1 MNKSQI
7 LKQFSA
13 KPDRYYTVDL
23 FAEKGFERRACS
35 VCGRFF
41 WSMDSSRDRCPDD
54 GLDTYSFIGEP
65 PTTKRFDYAQAWKQI
80 ESFFVSNN
88 HTSIPR
94 YPVVCRWRPD
104 LYYTIASIVDFQRVA
119 GGKVTFQF
127 PANPLIVPQTCLR
140 FKDIENVGVS
150 GRHFSSFCMVGQHA
164 VPDMEGGYWKD
175 TCIQLDYDLLTRTF
189 GLNPHEIVFVEDVW
203 VGGGS
208 FGSSLEYF
216 VRGLELGNAVFT
228 EFQGTLDNHSVLDNR
243 IIDMGAGLERFSWIT
258 MGTPTAYDCCFG
270 PILDIMT
277 DSAGIDRDTE
287 ILKSYYTMIA
297 QGLERT
303 DINVLRRQAASQ
315 AGISDDRYKS
325 IIEPL
330 ESIYVIAD
338 HLRSLIFAIC
348 DGSLPSNVGGGYNL
362 RMMIRRIA
370 KVLEGYD
377 LIEMV
382 QRHIDYLAGTYP
394 ELDEKRSEVQTI
406 LEIELGRY
414 SASKSRM
421 AKISNHIQKQDAPP
435 TVQELLTLYES
446 DGITPEYLKETGAIR
461 EIPGEFYE
469 RLSELHQRQK
479 KTKEEHDLGPL
490 PATAPLYYSSD
501 PHQFTAKVLKIVDN
515 AIILDKTSFY
525 PRGGGQEPDFGTI
538 NNCKI
543 TDVQRYGNAILHY
556 TNDTPPQSG
565 DTVQCT
571 IDTERRTDIT
581 KNHTATHILN
591 ASSRLTLGS
600 WVWQHSAHKDQDKAR
615 LDITHHSA
623 LTKTEIQDIEDMAN
637 RIVQQDIPISI
648 QYMDRGDAEEKYG
661 FRIYQGGVVPVDK
674 VRIVSIG
681 DIDIEACGG
690 THVAR
695 TSQVKTIRIIRAKR
709 IQDGVVRL
717 EFVAGNTSTIKS
729 VDTTVKKDHTD
740 KRREYREIISALV
753 EKIPAESLHT
763 QDISYNNGA
772 CIIYGDRYDEYFH
785 VNMGKRL
792 VKAHN
797 TATYCGI
804 FQSGPAIRIMVYSG
818 SGSTHDALHIANTA
832 SSMLEGRASGDQRF
846 AQGGGR
852 GTEHIDTAIS
862 WIKTELLP

>member
-1 MNKSQI
+1 MDKSQI
-7 LKQFSA
+7 LKKFSS

-94 YPVVCRWRPD
+94 YPVVCRWRSD

-164 VPDMEGGYWKD
+164 VPDMDGGYWKD

-303 DINVLRRQAASQ
+303 DINILRRQAASQ
-315 AGISDDRYKS
+315 AGISDDRYKR

-377 LIEMV
+377 LVEMV
-382 QRHIDYLAGTYP
+382 RQHIDYLSGTYP
-394 ELDEKRSEVQTI
+394 ELNEKRSEVQTI

-446 DGITPEYLKETGAIR
+446 DGITPEYLKETGAIK
-461 EIPGEFYE
+461 EIPSEFYE
-469 RLSELHQRQK
+469 RLSDLHQRQK

-490 PATAPLYYSSD
+490 PATDPLYYSSD

-538 NNCKI
+538 NDCKI
-543 TDVQRYGNAILHY
+543 TDVQRYGNTILHY

-600 WVWQHSAHKDQDKAR
+600 WVWQHSAHKDQSKAR

-648 QYMDRGDAEEKYG
+648 QYMERGEAEEKYG

-695 TSQVKTIRIIRAKR
+695 TSQVKAIRIIRAKR

-717 EFVAGNTSTIKS
+717 EFVAGNTPDIKS
-729 VDTTVKKDHTD
+729 VSTTVKKDHTD
-740 KRREYREIISALV
+740 KRKEYREIISALV
-753 EKIPAESLHT
+753 EKIPTESLHT
-763 QDISYNNGA
+763 QDISYSKGA

-785 VNMGKRL
+785 VNMGKKL
-792 VKAHN
+792 VKAHS

-818 SGSTHDALHIANTA
+818 SDSTHDALHIANTV

>member
-7 LKQFSA
+7 LKKFSS

-23 FAEKGFERRACS
+23 FAEKGFERKACS

-119 GGKVTFQF
+119 GGRVTFQF

-175 TCIQLDYDLLTRTF
+175 KCIQLDYDLLTRTF

-203 VGGGS
+203 AGGGS

-303 DINVLRRQAASQ
+303 DINILRRQAALQ

-330 ESIYVIAD
+330 ESIYVITD

-377 LIEMV
+377 LAEMV
-382 QRHIDYLAGTYP
+382 RHHIDYLSGTYP

-446 DGITPEYLKETGAIR
+446 DGITPEYLKETGAIK
-461 EIPGEFYE
+461 EIPSEFYE

-479 KTKEEHDLGPL
+479 KPKEEYDLGPL
-490 PATAPLYYSSD
+490 PATVPLYYSSD
-501 PHQFTAKVLKIVDN
+501 PHQFTAKVLKIVGN

-538 NNCKI
+538 NDCKI

-565 DTVQCT
+565 DTVQCI

-600 WVWQHSAHKDQDKAR
+600 WVWQHSAHKDQGKAR

-637 RIVQQDIPISI
+637 RMVQQDIPISI
-648 QYMDRGDAEEKYG
+648 QYMDRGEAEEKYG

-695 TSQVKTIRIIRAKR
+695 TSQVKAIRIIRAKR

-729 VDTTVKKDHTD
+729 VSTAVKKDHTD
-740 KRREYREIISALV
+740 KRKEYREIISALV
-753 EKIPAESLHT
+753 EKIPTESLHT
-763 QDISYNNGA
+763 QDISYNKGA

-792 VKAHN
+792 VKAHSM
-797 TATYCGI
+797 ATYCGI

-818 SGSTHDALHIANTA
+818 SDSTHDALHIANTA
-832 SSMLEGRASGDQRF
+832 SRMLEGRASGDQRF

-852 GTEHIDTAIS
+852 GAEHIDTAIS

>member
-7 LKQFSA
+7 LKQFSS

-35 VCGRFF
+35 VCGRYF

-119 GGKVTFQF
+119 GGRVTFQF

-382 QRHIDYLAGTYP
+382 QHHIDYLAGTYP

-461 EIPGEFYE
+461 EVPGEFYE

-479 KTKEEHDLGPL
+479 KAKEEHDLGPL
-490 PATAPLYYSSD
+490 PATVPLYYSSD

-538 NNCKI
+538 NNCRI
-543 TDVQRYGNAILHY
+543 TDVQRYGDAILHY
-556 TNDTPPQSG
+556 TNDVPPQSG

-600 WVWQHSAHKDQDKAR
+600 WVWQHSAHKDQGKAR

-717 EFVAGNTSTIKS
+717 EFVAGSTSTIKV
-729 VDTTVKKDHTD
+729 VDATVKRDHTD

-753 EKIPAESLHT
+753 EKIPAESLNT

-792 VKAHN
+792 VKAHS

-818 SGSTHDALHIANTA
+818 SGSAHDAFHIANTA

-852 GTEHIDTAIS
+852 GIEHIDTAIS

>member
-7 LKQFSA
+7 LKKFSS

-23 FAEKGFERRACS
+23 FAEKGFERKACS

-119 GGKVTFQF
+119 GGRVTFQF

-175 TCIQLDYDLLTRTF
+175 ECIQLDYDLLTRTF

-203 VGGGS
+203 AGGGS

-377 LIEMV
+377 LAEMV
-382 QRHIDYLAGTYP
+382 QHHIDYLSGTYP

-421 AKISNHIQKQDAPP
+421 AKISNHIQGQDAPP

-446 DGITPEYLKETGAIR
+446 DGITPEYLKETGAIKDV
-461 EIPGEFYE
+461 PSEFYE

-479 KTKEEHDLGPL
+479 KVKEEHDLGSL
-490 PATAPLYYSSD
+490 PSTDPLYYSSD

-538 NNCKI
+538 NDCKI
-543 TDVQRYGNAILHY
+543 IDVQIYGNAILHY
-556 TNDTPPQSG
+556 TNNTPPQSG

-600 WVWQHSAHKDQDKAR
+600 WVWQHSAHKDQGKAR

-648 QYMDRGDAEEKYG
+648 QYMDRGEAEEKYG

-695 TSQVKTIRIIRAKR
+695 TSQVKAIRIIRAKR

-729 VDTTVKKDHTD
+729 VSTTVKKDHTD
-740 KRREYREIISALV
+740 KRKEYREIISALV
-753 EKIPAESLHT
+753 EKIPTESLHT
-763 QDISYNNGA
+763 QDISYNKGV

-785 VNMGKRL
+785 VNMGKKL
-792 VKAHN
+792 VKAHSI
-797 TATYCGI
+797 ATYCGI

-818 SGSTHDALHIANTA
+818 SDSTHDALHIANTA

-852 GTEHIDTAIS
+852 GTEYIDTAIS